1 MSNNPQDNHDDPA
14 LSETDNPIRVRRA
27 MPLPEDLKSVMLV
40 AIFGL
45 LLLFAL
51 YFTKAIVMPIVFAF
65 VLFLMLQPG
74 MRLLARLHV
83 PKVLGALIIVFM
95 LFGAIG
101 TLGYTLIGP
110 ATSWIAK
117 APDSMPRLESRL
129 SSFKKSV
136 ADVQQATSEVE
147 KMAAGPASNV
157 RAVTVTGPNL
167 GSFLFDGTRAL
178 IVGGLTTVVLLYFL
192 LVSGDLF
199 LRRIV
204 EILPTLG
211 NKKQAVEIAREIET
225 NISGYLATITLMNLA
240 VGVATGIA
248 VYWCGLSDPILWGAI
263 SFLLNYIPI
272 LGPLFGVVI
281 LFFAGL
287 LSFSTIWQAFVP
299 AGIYLIIHFAESETL
314 TPILLARRFALNPV
328 LIIISIVF
336 WYWMWGT
343 AGALL
348 AVPMLATSKIIC
360 DRVERLKALGHFLGS
375 DERSN

>member
-1 MSNNPQDNHDDPA
+1 VSNNPQDNHDDPA